1 MNCFKEA
8 EYKLRD
14 YSAKCSAILSTEEQI
29 ALLEQESVGVRAATT
44 DGTAV
49 RGGGNRREDALL
61 HNIALRSELQTAHDR
76 AAAWVRVVDRA
87 LGVLSP
93 EERLVLDRFYINR
106 QKGSAER
113 LMDELC
119 VEKSQVYRRKDAA
132 LRHFT
137 VALYGGVET

>member
-1 MNCFKEA
+1 MNCIKEA
-8 EYKLRD
+8 ESKLRD
-14 YSAKCSAILSTEEQI
+14 YSAKRNSILSTEEQI

-44 DGTAV
+44 DGTAA
-49 RGGGNRREDALL
+49 RGGGNRREDAMLN
-61 HNIALRSELQTAHDR
+61 NIAMRAELQTAHDH
-76 AAAWVRVVDRA
+76 AEAWVRVVDRA

-93 EERLVLDRFYINR
+93 DERLVLDRFYINR

-113 LMDELC
+113 LMEELC
-119 VEKSQVYRRKDAA
+119 IEKSQVYARKDAA